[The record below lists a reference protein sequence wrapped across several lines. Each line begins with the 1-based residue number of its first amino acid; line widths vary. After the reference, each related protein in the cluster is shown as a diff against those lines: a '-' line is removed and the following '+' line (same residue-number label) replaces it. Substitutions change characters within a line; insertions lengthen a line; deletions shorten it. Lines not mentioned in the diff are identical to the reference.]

1 MLDGVD
7 KNAHILHHQLA
18 LGFWARGKHALYQ
31 SLCLLHSIA
40 ALCRRFQRF
49 RAKLFCGQAQHGAG
63 MALGEVLR
71 HAKLLLGR
79 GKRQKPQLVGQCGL
93 GNAKPPGPGLLCAT
107 PKV

>member
-1 MLDGVD
+1 
-7 KNAHILHHQLA
+7 
-18 LGFWARGKHALYQ
+18 
-31 SLCLLHSIA
+31 
-40 ALCRRFQRF
+40 
-49 RAKLFCGQAQHGAG
+49 

-107 PKV
+107 PKVQQLPQRTCLFKRVQLFALDIL